1 MIFVAVLVF
10 LLHRILRPIHV
21 LCGTIQ
27 TAESGDLSVRVPV
40 SRPDEFGMIGNQF
53 NVLLESIEQLIHE
66 NYETRVLK
74 NEFELKYI
82 QNQLNEHFLFNT
94 LDSIHW
100 IANSHHVPQISEII
114 FNLSR
119 LFRLTLNEGR
129 DTLAVSQAAEILKAY
144 IMLINVR
151 MDGAILSEI
160 EVDPNIK
167 DCRTYKYFF
176 QPIVENAYQHGL
188 RPQLGGRL
196 KIAFREEPAGWLC
209 YTVTDNGV
217 GMSPE
222 KLAVLME
229 DIKNPDDPARDSGR
243 NFAIKNIV
251 RQLRLYYR
259 DEYRFSITSSTGQG
273 TTVRLAFPLKVEDAH
288 E

>member
-1 MIFVAVLVF
+1 M
-10 LLHRILRPIHV
+10 
-21 LCGTIQ
+21 
-27 TAESGDLSVRVPV
+27 
-40 SRPDEFGMIGNQF
+40 
-53 NVLLESIEQLIHE
+53 
-66 NYETRVLK
+66 
-74 NEFELKYI
+74 
-82 QNQLNEHFLFNT
+82 
-94 LDSIHW
+94 
-100 IANSHHVPQISEII
+100 
-114 FNLSR
+114 
-119 LFRLTLNEGR
+119 
-129 DTLAVSQAAEILKAY
+129 
-144 IMLINVR
+144 
-151 MDGAILSEI
+151 
-160 EVDPNIK
+160 
-167 DCRTYKYFF
+167 
-176 QPIVENAYQHGL
+176 ENAYQHGL

-229 DIKNPDDPARDSGR
+229 DIKNPDDPAHDSGR